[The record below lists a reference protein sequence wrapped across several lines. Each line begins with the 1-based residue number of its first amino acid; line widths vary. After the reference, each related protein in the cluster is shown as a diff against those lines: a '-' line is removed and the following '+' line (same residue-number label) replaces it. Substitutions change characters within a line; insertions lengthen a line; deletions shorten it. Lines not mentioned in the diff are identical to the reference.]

1 MTQGSR
7 GVTSYG
13 ATAESGDPV
22 KEDDITVYYR
32 RVTNSEC
39 AKQVGLIYRI

>member
-1 MTQGSR
+1 MSQGSR

-22 KEDDITVYYR
+22 REDDITVYYR
-32 RVTNSEC
+32 RVTKSEC
-39 AKQVGLIYRI
+39 ANQVWLSYII